1 MFFGIKMD
9 LKCTGNSLFMS
20 TKEVYKILLNH
31 FGGQNWWPMKHNF
44 RPREWEICVGAIL
57 TQNTSWINV
66 EKALNDL
73 SKKTIVTPQ
82 SVIEADIKELEK
94 AVRSSGFYKQ
104 KAARLKTLAEFVLS
118 FNKFEHFR
126 KSVERIDLLKV
137 NGIGRETADS
147 ILLYACGKPYFVVDA
162 YTKRIFS
169 RLDVIKNTDYE
180 NVREYF
186 EKDLPRDVDLYK
198 EFHALI
204 VELGKNYCRKKPLC
218 KKCPLTKT
226 CPKIILS

>member
-1 MFFGIKMD
+1 
-9 LKCTGNSLFMS
+9 MS

-94 AVRSSGFYKQ
+94 AVRSSGF
-104 KAARLKTLAEFVLS
+104 
-118 FNKFEHFR
+118 
-126 KSVERIDLLKV
+126 
-137 NGIGRETADS
+137 
-147 ILLYACGKPYFVVDA
+147 
-162 YTKRIFS
+162 
-169 RLDVIKNTDYE
+169 
-180 NVREYF
+180 
-186 EKDLPRDVDLYK
+186 
-198 EFHALI
+198 
-204 VELGKNYCRKKPLC
+204 
-218 KKCPLTKT
+218 
-226 CPKIILS
+226 